1 MKINRIRWRNF
12 TSWGNAWNEMSFDT
26 DSGLNLICGQN
37 GAGKTSIANFIIYM
51 LYGQLDDF
59 TQSDIPNRVN
69 KHFEG
74 EIDLDCDGKHVFIH
88 RGLSPNLFEAFVDG
102 KELNTAGKSNVQ
114 KYLEDEVFKMQ
125 YNIFKNSI
133 ILSVNVFKSFV
144 KLTPAEKREIID
156 RIFGYTVINSAA
168 SKVKEKLKEVKTAIL
183 DANTTIDGYD
193 TSIESIKGK
202 ISKLEN
208 EQVDTSAM
216 EAELEETNKLLVET
230 AKSYKENSALVEQY
244 NKEVNEYSVEYANV
258 TSDMPAL
265 RKKIDLLK
273 KGKCP
278 TCGSDLTDDKHVHE
292 MDDLEKK
299 LNEAVKAER
308 ELSAKKD
315 EAVKKWQDVNRT
327 KSRQVTEITN
337 LKVRKGSLETK
348 INAEKN
354 KNDEVA
360 ADMRKL
366 ISDIEEKKRPLLE
379 NLRTLGG
386 KKQLLDIVLNI
397 FSEKGLKQYISDIYV
412 PYINSSIIDICEKV
426 GINYRIVF
434 DNTYDCT
441 IFYLGEV
448 VKYKCLSTGERKK
461 IDIAVTLAFL
471 HIIKTKISD
480 INVLFL
486 DEVLS
491 GIDVASCNE
500 LLKIFN
506 GFSKDNGINM
516 YIVHHAVLDSSF
528 VDKTIEIE
536 KSNGFSHFV
545 EI

>member
-1 MKINRIRWRNF
+1 MKINKIRWRNF
-12 TSWGNAWNEMSFDT
+12 TSWGNSWNEMVFGDNV
-26 DSGLNLICGQN
+26 GLNLICGQN

-74 EIDLDCDGKHVFIH
+74 EIDLDCDGRHVFIH
-88 RGLSPNLFEAFVDG
+88 RGLSPNIFEAFVDG
-102 KELNTAGKSNVQ
+102 KELNTAGKNNVQ
-114 KYLEDEVFKMQ
+114 KYLEDEVYKMQ
-125 YNIFKNSI
+125 YHIFKNSI

-144 KLTPAEKREIID
+144 KLTPAEKREILD
-156 RIFGYTVINSAA
+156 RIFGYTIINSAA
-168 SKVKEKLKEVKTAIL
+168 STVKEKLKAIKSAIA
-183 DANTTIDGYD
+183 DASSTIDGYE
-193 TSIESIKGK
+193 TSVESINEK
-202 ISKLEN
+202 IHKLES
-208 EQVDTSAM
+208 EKVDVSVF
-216 EAELEETNKLLVET
+216 ENELEETKKLLVEKAT
-230 AKSYKENSALVEQY
+230 AYKENNALLDRHNAET
-244 NKEVNEYSVEYANV
+244 NDYSVRLANA
-258 TSDMPAL
+258 SSGIPAL
-265 RKKIDLLK
+265 RKKVELLK
-273 KGKCP
+273 LGKCP
-278 TCGSDLTDDKHVHE
+278 TCGADLTDENHVHE
-292 MDDLEKK
+292 MKDLQSQLDAAVSESNELQLKK
-299 LNEAVKAER
+299 NEV
-308 ELSAKKD
+308 LS
-315 EAVKKWQDVNRT
+315 KWQEEDRIKRT
-327 KSRQVTEITN
+327 LTNEITN
-337 LKVRKGSLETK
+337 LKIKKGSLETK
-348 INAEKN
+348 IESEKN

-360 ADMRKL
+360 SDMRKL
-366 ISDIEEKKRPLLE
+366 ISEIEEKKRPKLE
-379 NLRTLGG
+379 ELRTLNG
-386 KKQLLDIVLNI
+386 KKQMLDIVLNI
-397 FSEKGLKQYISDIYV
+397 FSDKGLKQYISEIYV

-545 EI
+545 

>member
-1 MKINRIRWRNF
+1 MKINKIRWRNF
-12 TSWGNAWNEMSFDT
+12 TSWGNSWNEMTFGDNI
-26 DSGLNLICGQN
+26 GLNLICGQN

-74 EIDLDCDGKHVFIH
+74 EIDLDCDGRHVFIH
-88 RGLSPNLFEAFVDG
+88 RGLSPNLFEAYVDG

-125 YNIFKNSI
+125 YHIFKNSI

-144 KLTPAEKREIID
+144 KLTPAEKREILD
-156 RIFGYTVINSAA
+156 RIFGYTIINSAA
-168 SKVKEKLKEVKTAIL
+168 STVKEKLKTIKSAIA
-183 DANTTIDGYD
+183 DASSTIDGYE
-193 TSIESIKGK
+193 TSIESINEK
-202 ISKLEN
+202 IKKLET
-208 EQVDTSAM
+208 EKVDVSAF
-216 EAELEETNKLLVET
+216 ETELEGVKKLLVEKAT
-230 AKSYKENSALVEQY
+230 AYKENNALLEKYTAESNECSVKLASASGDIPSLV
-244 NKEVNEYSVEYANV
+244 
-258 TSDMPAL
+258 
-265 RKKIDLLK
+265 KKIQLLK
-273 KGKCP
+273 LGKCP
-278 TCGSDLTDDKHVHE
+278 TCGADLSDESHVHE
-292 MDDLEKK
+292 LEELKSLLSEATDK
-299 LNEAVKAER
+299 NNELERNKSEAVSRKNGAEQT
-308 ELSAKKD
+308 K
-315 EAVKKWQDVNRT
+315 RT
-327 KSRQVTEITN
+327 LTNEITN
-337 LKVRKGSLETK
+337 LKIKKSSLEAK
-348 INAEKN
+348 IEADKN

-360 ADMRKL
+360 SDMRKL
-366 ISDIEEKKRPLLE
+366 ISEIEEKKRPKLE
-379 NLRTLGG
+379 ELRTLNG
-386 KKQLLDIVLNI
+386 KKQMLDIVLNI
-397 FSEKGLKQYISDIYV
+397 FSDKGLKQYISEIYV

-516 YIVHHAVLDSSF
+516 YIVHHAVLDSTY

>member
-1 MKINRIRWRNF
+1 MKINKIRWRNF
-12 TSWGNAWNEMSFDT
+12 TSWGNSWNEMTFGDNI
-26 DSGLNLICGQN
+26 GLNLICGQN

-88 RGLSPNLFEAFVDG
+88 RGLSPNLFEAYVDG

-125 YNIFKNSI
+125 YHIFKNSI

-144 KLTPAEKREIID
+144 KLTPAEKREILD
-156 RIFGYTVINSAA
+156 RIFGYTIINSAA
-168 SKVKEKLKEVKTAIL
+168 ATVKEKLKTIKGAIA
-183 DANTTIDGYD
+183 DASSAIDGYE
-193 TSIESIKGK
+193 TSIGSINEK
-202 ISKLEN
+202 IKKLES
-208 EQVDTSAM
+208 EKVDVSAF
-216 EAELEETNKLLVET
+216 ETELEGVKNLLVEKAT
-230 AKSYKENSALVEQY
+230 AYKENNALLEKY
-244 NKEVNEYSVEYANV
+244 NKESADLSVKLASASGCIPSL
-258 TSDMPAL
+258 T
-265 RKKIDLLK
+265 KKIQLLK
-273 KGKCP
+273 LGKCP
-278 TCGSDLTDDKHVHE
+278 TCGSDLTDENHIHE
-292 MDDLEKK
+292 MKELQLQLSEATDRDNELETKKSEVVSK
-299 LNEAVKAER
+299 LNEAER
-308 ELSAKKD
+308 KKRILT
-315 EAVKKWQDVNRT
+315 N
-327 KSRQVTEITN
+327 EITN
-337 LKVRKGSLETK
+337 LKVKKGSLEAK
-348 INAEKN
+348 IDADKN

-360 ADMRKL
+360 SDMRKL
-366 ISDIEEKKRPLLE
+366 ISDIEEKKRPKLE
-379 NLRTLGG
+379 ELRTLNG
-386 KKQLLDIVLNI
+386 KKQMLDIVLNI
-397 FSEKGLKQYISDIYV
+397 FSDKGLKQYISEIYV

-506 GFSKDNGINM
+506 GFTKDNGIDM
-516 YIVHHAVLDSSF
+516 YIVHHAVLDSTY

-545 EI
+545 